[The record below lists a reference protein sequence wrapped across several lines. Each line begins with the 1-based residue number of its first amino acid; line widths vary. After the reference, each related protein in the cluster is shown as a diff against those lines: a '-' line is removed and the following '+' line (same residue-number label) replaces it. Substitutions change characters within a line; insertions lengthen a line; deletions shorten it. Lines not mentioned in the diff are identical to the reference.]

1 MNRKSRTLWR
11 QSRIG
16 DAGRRWALLLALG
29 VMAILALSG
38 DAGNASL
45 QYDRAAL
52 LAGEWWRLLTAHLV
66 HLGPRHLLLNLGG
79 LALLG
84 LLFAREYSV
93 AQWSIIVLLSMA
105 AVDAGLWLLQPQ
117 VAWYVGASGVL
128 HGIWAAGACA
138 QLRRSSWFSAAPL
151 LLLFVKI
158 AFEQW
163 RGVSAVLG
171 DLPVIIDAH
180 WYGAIGGALFALPR
194 AIARKWL

>member
-1 MNRKSRTLWR
+1 MNRKGRTLWS
-11 QSRIG
+11 QSRNG

-29 VMAILALSG
+29 AMTMLALTG
-38 DAGNASL
+38 AAGQTSL
-45 QYDRAAL
+45 QYDRSAL
-52 LAGEWWRLLTAHLV
+52 LAGEWWRLFTAHLV

-79 LALLG
+79 LLLLG
-84 LLFAREYSV
+84 LLFGREYSV
-93 AQWSIIVLLSMA
+93 ADWLIIVLLSMA
-105 AVDAGLWLLQPQ
+105 AVDAGLWLLEPQ

-138 QLRRSSWFSAAPL
+138 QLRRSHWPSAAPL
-151 LLLFVKI
+151 LLLLVKI
-158 AFEQW
+158 GFEQW
-163 RGVSAVLG
+163 RGSSVVLG